1 MEFLAK
7 AVGAISTWAIPLL
20 LAGIPA
26 YAFARR
32 VDVYGAF
39 VEGAKEG
46 LQVAL
51 RIAPYL
57 VAILAAV
64 GAFRGAGGM
73 DRLSGWLAPV
83 LSPLGIPPE
92 VLPVAL
98 VRPLSG
104 SGSTGLLADLMEAE
118 GPDSLA
124 ARIGAVMAGSTET
137 TFYVLAV
144 YFGAVG
150 IRRYRHAVPAALAA
164 DLAGFAASVAIV
176 HLLWKP

>member
-1 MEFLAK
+1 MEALASI
-7 AVGAISTWAIPLL
+7 VEVVSRWAIPLL
-20 LAGIPA
+20 LVAIPA
-26 YAFARR
+26 YALVRK
-32 VDVYGAF
+32 VEIYCAF
-39 VEGAKEG
+39 TEGAKEG

-64 GAFRGAGGM
+64 GAFRGAGAM
-73 DRLSGWLAPV
+73 DRLAALFGPL
-83 LSPLGIPPE
+83 LEPLGIPVE

-104 SGSTGLLADLMEAE
+104 SGSTGLLADLMGSE

-124 ARIGAVMAGSTET
+124 AKIGAVMAGSTET

-144 YFGAVG
+144 YFGAIG
-150 IRRYRHAVPAALAA
+150 IRRYRYAVPAALTA
-164 DLAGFAASVAIV
+164 DLAGFLAAVAIV
-176 HLLWKP
+176 RLLWP

>member
-1 MEFLAK
+1 MSALLSVVDRLSE
-7 AVGAISTWAIPLL
+7 WAIPLL
-20 LAGIPA
+20 LVAIPA
-26 YAFARR
+26 YGLFRK
-32 VDVYGAF
+32 VDLYSSF
-39 VEGAKEG
+39 IEGAKEG

-64 GAFRGAGGM
+64 GAFRGAGAMGH
-73 DRLSGWLAPV
+73 LADGLGPG
-83 LSPLGIPPE
+83 LATLGIPTE
-92 VLPVAL
+92 VLPLAL

-104 SGSTGLLADLMEAE
+104 SGSTGLLADLMRSE

-150 IRRYRHAVPAALAA
+150 IRRYRHAIPAALTA
-164 DLAGFAASVAIV
+164 DLAGFLAAVAVV
-176 HLLWKP
+176 HLLWS

>member
-1 MEFLAK
+1 MSAFASLVEIL
-7 AVGAISTWAIPLL
+7 STWAIPLL
-20 LAGIPA
+20 LVAIPA
-26 YAFARR
+26 YGLFRK
-32 VDVYGAF
+32 VDIYSSF
-39 VEGAKEG
+39 IEGAKEG

-64 GAFRGAGGM
+64 GAFRGAGAMGHLT
-73 DRLSGWLAPV
+73 DWLGPFLAKM
-83 LSPLGIPPE
+83 GIPVE
-92 VLPVAL
+92 VLPLAL

-104 SGSTGLLADLMEAE
+104 SGSTGLLADLMQSE

-150 IRRYRHAVPAALAA
+150 IRRYRHAIPAALTA
-164 DLAGFAASVAIV
+164 DFAGFLASVAIV
-176 HLLWKP
+176 HLLWS

>member
-1 MEFLAK
+1 MDVLAK
-7 AVGAISTWAIPLL
+7 ALEGLSHWAIPFL

-26 YAFARR
+26 YAFARK
-32 VDVYGAF
+32 VDVYSTF

-57 VAILAAV
+57 VAILVAV
-64 GAFRGAGGM
+64 GAFRGAGAM
-73 DRLSGWLAPV
+73 DRLSDGLGPILA
-83 LSPLGIPPE
+83 PLGIPPE

-104 SGSTGLLADLMEAE
+104 SGSTGLLADLMKAE

-150 IRRYRHAVPAALAA
+150 IRRYRHAIPAALAA
-164 DLAGFAASVAIV
+164 DLAGFAAAVAIV
-176 HLLWKP
+176 HFLWNG

>member
-1 MEFLAK
+1 MSALASL
-7 AVGAISTWAIPLL
+7 VQLLSEWAIPLL
-20 LAGIPA
+20 LVAIPA
-26 YAFARR
+26 YGLYRK
-32 VDVYGAF
+32 VDLYSSF

-64 GAFRGAGGM
+64 GAFRGAGAMGHLA
-73 DRLSGWLAPV
+73 DWLGPALSR
-83 LSPLGIPPE
+83 LGIPPE
-92 VLPVAL
+92 VLPLAI

-104 SGSTGLLADLMEAE
+104 SGSTGILADLMQSE

-150 IRRYRHAVPAALAA
+150 IRRYRHAIPAALTA
-164 DLAGFAASVAIV
+164 DLAGFLAAVAIV
-176 HLLWKP
+176 HLFWS

>member
-1 MEFLAK
+1 MERLADV
-7 AVGAISTWAIPLL
+7 VGVVSTWAIPVLL
-20 LAGIPA
+20 VAIPA
-26 YAFARR
+26 YGFARK

-57 VAILAAV
+57 VAILAAI
-64 GAFRGAGGM
+64 GAFRGAGAM
-73 DRLSGWLAPV
+73 DRFAAWVGPLVA
-83 LSPLGIPPE
+83 PLGVPPE

-104 SGSTGLLADLMEAE
+104 SGSTGLLADLMQSA

-124 ARIGAVMAGSTET
+124 ARIGAVMTGSTET

-150 IRRYRHAVPAALAA
+150 IRRYRYAVPAALAA
-164 DLAGFAASVAIV
+164 DLAGFLAAVAVV
-176 HLLWKP
+176 HLLWSP